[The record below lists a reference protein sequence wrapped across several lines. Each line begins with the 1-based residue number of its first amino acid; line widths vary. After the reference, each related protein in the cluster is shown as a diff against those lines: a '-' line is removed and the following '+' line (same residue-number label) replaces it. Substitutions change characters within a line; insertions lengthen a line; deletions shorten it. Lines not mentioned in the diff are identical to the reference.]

1 MNGMNHLEM
10 ISQNLNANKQ
20 PQTITL
26 KDLSHPANPQQN
38 QNQNQFLQPIQATPH
53 YASTR
58 SNQPPNQHPIYNSF
72 GNYNNVQ
79 VNSRNANEIPSK
91 QNEAMNNA
99 KFRSRSQN
107 PIRTSARPLNG
118 SRQRGN
124 SRNPL
129 SSKITNR
136 ELSHNHNQYQ
146 NNQTLPSH
154 TTNSPINLFNN
165 QKAKTSPLH
174 QRIPNQYN
182 NNIETLGSDDHY
194 EMEIYTS
201 NIQNSGVA
209 EMNYRSKSSFSKNSK
224 DMSQGSSGRRLR
236 GSGFLHIPRVK
247 QPSYQQAD
255 RRKRKRKPKKNKSPK
270 RYLQNGDAEQQQN
283 DFQDPN
289 NYGNDNPN
297 TFANQEI
304 EGDLGYEQN
313 GQGEFNARK
322 KSGLGNNQ
330 DQEHANRV
338 NKRHNNNNHFNQ
350 DWTMISEESDRMVE
364 GFNRGEVDL
373 KERHLREYEKTRSEL
388 KTRKNKLFTRKY
400 ELSERDR
407 IDDLFSEHT
416 DIASFAGAGNPNRR
430 TNPPVSRLQQIDV
443 FAQSFPKSK
452 NQQTSQALRSP
463 RGRQRHTLTSKKQNG
478 LLSNNNIDPFS
489 YGVDLANLHKGQTD
503 DSNTLEQ
510 SSESDAFKYSKH
522 KKLYSRKGKPAPKRD
537 SAVFD
542 RQIEQKIR
550 RLSRTRVQN
559 EIRMAQTHTSED
571 KLKEDIVTL
580 NRTLQILDQDYQ
592 TIKQDTN
599 NPLVIEEEVK
609 SKKRELDQANYDI
622 QKFRLQ
628 RINAGEE
635 IRKILD
641 VDSEMKNLLNLMNE
655 EERRE
660 RDRLVNDT
668 LKNDQTYLRLMTEN
682 EEFKMRVQHNV
693 DFDWQKDEMLKEELQ
708 KIQFELASERKE
720 GEEEELM
727 RIMNRMY
734 AQFNARHR

>member
-1 MNGMNHLEM
+1 MNGLNHLDM

-20 PQTITL
+20 PQTIAL
-26 KDLSHPANPQQN
+26 KDLSRTANTQQD
-38 QNQNQFLQPIQATPH
+38 QSQNQFLQPTQAAPH
-53 YASTR
+53 YDSSR
-58 SNQPPNQHPIYNSF
+58 SNQAPNQAPIYNSF

-79 VNSRNANEIPSK
+79 VNSRNVNERPLT
-91 QNEAMNNA
+91 QNETMNNG
-99 KFRSRSQN
+99 KYRSRSQN
-107 PIRTSARPLNG
+107 PVRSSARRVYG

-136 ELSHNHNQYQ
+136 ELSYNQNQ
-146 NNQTLPSH
+146 NGQTLPSRISS
-154 TTNSPINLFNN
+154 NANNLFNN
-165 QKAKTSPLH
+165 QAAKTSPLH
-174 QRIPNQYN
+174 QRVPNQYT
-182 NNIETLGSDDHY
+182 NNIEVQGSDDHY

-209 EMNYRSKSSFSKNSK
+209 EIQYRSKSSFSKNSV

-236 GSGFLHIPRVK
+236 GSGFLHIPKVK
-247 QPSYQQAD
+247 QPNYQQAD

-270 RYLQNGDAEQQQN
+270 RYLQNGDAEQPQN

-289 NYGNDNPN
+289 EYYNDNLN
-297 TFANQEI
+297 TFANE
-304 EGDLGYEQN
+304 EMDYEQD
-313 GQGEFNARK
+313 GQGDFNARK
-322 KSGLGNNQ
+322 KNGFGQNQ
-330 DQEHANRV
+330 DQDYPNRE
-338 NKRHNNNNHFNQ
+338 NTTQNTKKHFNQ
-350 DWTMISEESDRMVE
+350 DWTIISEESGGMVE

-388 KTRKNKLFTRKY
+388 KTRKNQLFTRKY

-416 DIASFAGAGNPNRR
+416 NIASFAGGGSRNRR

-452 NQQTSQALRSP
+452 TEQKTQRSP
-463 RGRQRHTLTSKKQNG
+463 RGRGRQHHALASKKQND
-478 LLSNNNIDPFS
+478 LLSNNKIDPFS
-489 YGVDLANLHKGQTD
+489 YGVDLANLVNDQHQTGE
-503 DSNTLEQ
+503 SNTLEQ
-510 SSESDAFKYSKH
+510 SSESDAFKYSRH
-522 KKLYSRKGKPAPKRD
+522 KKLYSKKGQPALKRD

-559 EIRMAQTHTSED
+559 EIRMAQTNTSED
-571 KLKEDIVTL
+571 KLKQDIVTL
-580 NRTLQILDQDYQ
+580 NRTLEILDQDYK

-609 SKKRELDQANYDI
+609 NRKRELDQTNYDI
-622 QKFRLQ
+622 QKFRMQ
-628 RINAGEE
+628 RIKAGEE
-635 IRKILD
+635 IKKILD
-641 VDSEMKNLLNLMNE
+641 VDTEMKNLLNLMNA

-668 LKNDQTYLRLMTEN
+668 LKNDQTYLRLMTGN

-708 KIQFELASERKE
+708 KIQFELASERRE

-727 RIMNRMY
+727 RLMNRMY
-734 AQFNARHR
+734 GQFNARHR